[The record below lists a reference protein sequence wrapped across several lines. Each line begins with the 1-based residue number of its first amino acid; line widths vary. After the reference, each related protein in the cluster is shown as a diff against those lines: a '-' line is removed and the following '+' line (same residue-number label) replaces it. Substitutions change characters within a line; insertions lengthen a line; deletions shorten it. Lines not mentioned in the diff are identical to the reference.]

1 MSEQKKKIL
10 RAALNEFSGN
20 GLAGARLQ
28 NIAEEVGVTKAM
40 IHYYYDSKENLYRE
54 VFTEAYQTVA
64 GGLFKNLESDDPLFV
79 KIEDF
84 VALAI
89 ERFHSEPAL
98 VDFITNALNKYPERL
113 VPLMKELNEYVP
125 DVFEKQLKDAA
136 SRYEIA
142 TVDSRQVVLNMLSLC
157 MFPYD
162 ARIFMSEVLNMKNEK
177 AYRNLLEQRKGI
189 VTDTIINWLAS

>member
-1 MSEQKKKIL
+1 MSKQKKNIL
-10 RAALNEFSGN
+10 AAALNEFSGN

-28 NIAEEVGVTKAM
+28 NIADEVGVTKAM
-40 IHYYYDSKENLYRE
+40 IHYYYDSKENLFRE
-54 VFTEAYQTVA
+54 VFSEAYETV
-64 GGLFKNLESDDPLFV
+64 GCGLFKILESDDPLFS

-84 VALAI
+84 VSEAI

-98 VDFITNALNKYPERL
+98 VDFITNALNKYPEIT
-113 VPLMKELNEYVP
+113 VPIMKELIDHDVAIFENQLNE
-125 DVFEKQLKDAA
+125 AA

-142 TVDSRQVVLNMLSLC
+142 VVDSRQVVLNMLSLC
-157 MFPYD
+157 MFPYG
-162 ARIFMSEVLNMKNEK
+162 ARVFMSEVLKVENDK